1 MTLANAVDGAVE
13 NHRRDH
19 AIKAQASNERGGL
32 AMAVREAHPKPL
44 ALAATAMGARHIR
57 RRPGLIDEHEPF
69 RIEVRLR
76 LEPVAALLQ
85 DVRAVLLDRVPGLFF
100 RVTPWRWKNR
110 DRLDVDVA
118 MPRAAR
124 RSQSSSSV

>member
-1 MTLANAVDGAVE
+1 MNGPETPHFD
-13 NHRRDH
+13 DPWP
-19 AIKAQASNERGGL
+19 ASI
-32 AMAVREAHPKPL
+32 A
-44 ALAATAMGARHIR
+44 AL
-57 RRPGLIDEHEPF
+57 

-76 LEPVAALLQ
+76 LEPVTALLQ

-100 RVTPWRWKNR
+100 RVTPWRQKKR

-118 MPRAAR
+118 MPRPAR